1 MSAKLRS
8 HDRDAFQDTCRDKCT
23 KTLTKAAESI
33 AGCLVIL
40 LPETSPS
47 RSKTLS
53 SIQDVVLLLPNGYSS
68 PSKTLVSSF
77 QDIVLLLSRRCF
89 SLLRG
94 LAGWRVWHGRGRA
107 SIRGHRARLQRRGT
121 AGKGLEG
128 KTTKAQYERLCY
140 KAVATLTVILT

>member
-47 RSKTLS
+47 RSEALS
-53 SIQDVVLLLPNGYSS
+53 SIQDVVLLLPNGYS
-68 PSKTLVSSF
+68 
-77 QDIVLLLSRRCF
+77 
-89 SLLRG
+89 
-94 LAGWRVWHGRGRA
+94 
-107 SIRGHRARLQRRGT
+107 
-121 AGKGLEG
+121 
-128 KTTKAQYERLCY
+128 
-140 KAVATLTVILT
+140 